1 MSPVGHSQSAS
12 AEDAATAGLA
22 SNPSALLRAAAATTP
37 DASAFLAPAGRMG
50 TTGRDAVHLDFA
62 QADSQV
68 DRLAGIF
75 RSLGLPHG
83 ALLGV
88 NLLAGPEA
96 CLTIIALDRAG
107 LTPCLLPV
115 AWEPERLKSVAETLG
130 MAGVVTQTRA
140 GSIRPAEDWRDV
152 AMGYFGLRFL
162 LAYGPEVLDG
172 FLDLDSASAS
182 DDGQRPDSGAPQPD
196 SRAGAPA
203 GYVAFS
209 EIPDKP
215 PHAWF
220 RSWEAAAAA
229 ARDFVAAARYQP
241 QERIVTLLA
250 QDDHRGL
257 ATGMM
262 AALVAGCACEP
273 HGLFDSATLVESLNR
288 GDPVRLVAPGWM
300 EPDLARLD
308 FPGALSGVVLV
319 HEAPVRFK
327 AHTPL
332 SHGVVDALA
341 FGEIALL
348 AQPRDARG
356 RFALSLDRAAD
367 TGRSLSVR
375 RDDEGCIQF
384 RGLAAAAALLDG
396 RAPPLQDDDWH
407 DSGFVAEVFAGIVI
421 GVNYRA

>member
-22 SNPSALLRAAAATTP
+22 GNPSALLRAAAATTP
-37 DASAFLAPAGRMG
+37 DAPAFLAPAGRMG
-50 TTGRDAVHLDFA
+50 STGRDAVHLDFA
-62 QADSQV
+62 QADIQV

-88 NLLAGPEA
+88 SLLAGPEA

-162 LAYGPEVLDG
+162 LAYGPEVPDG
-172 FLDLDSASAS
+172 FLDLDSACAS
-182 DDGQRPDSGAPQPD
+182 ENGQMPAPAAPQPD
-196 SRAGAPA
+196 PRTGTPA

-209 EIPDKP
+209 EIPGKP

-229 ARDFVAAARYQP
+229 ARDLVAAARYHP
-241 QERIVTLLA
+241 HERIVTLLA

-262 AALVAGCACEP
+262 AALVAGCASEA
-273 HGLFDSATLVESLNR
+273 HGLFDSATLVESLNC

-308 FPGALSGVVLV
+308 FPGALTGVVLV

-356 RFALSLDRAAD
+356 RFALSLDRAAAA
-367 TGRSLSVR
+367 GHRLSVR
-375 RDDEGCIQF
+375 RDDDGRIQF
-384 RGLAAAAALLDG
+384 RGIAAAAALLDG
-396 RAPPLQDDDWH
+396 RAPPLPDEDWH